1 MHGQTILLV
10 AALAFVSSAADSS
23 ETVGLVSVEANAAVV
38 VLEPMSGDRRLIS
51 LPSLEY
57 VLTIEPQCAM
67 NTRAEAISVS
77 VADTR
82 KTFSGKD
89 IGQQASIEISLTIPQ
104 QQIAPIAIHEFCL
117 ADDNKQDGDSVL
129 YLNDV
134 LTAQL
139 SLRCAGDNARS
150 IIYAT
155 LPLDVDLQCRMNDS
169 KSDASNDQVASPA
182 SVPR

>member
-10 AALAFVSSAADSS
+10 AALAFVTSAADT
-23 ETVGLVSVEANAAVV
+23 EIVGLVSVEANAAVV
-38 VLEPMSGDRRLIS
+38 VLEPITGDRRLIS

-57 VLTIEPQCAM
+57 VLTIGPQCATNM
-67 NTRAEAISVS
+67 RAEAISVS

-82 KTFSGKD
+82 KTYSGKD
-89 IGQQASIEISLTIPQ
+89 IDHQASVEISLTVPQ
-104 QQIAPIAIHEFCL
+104 QQIAPIAIHDFCQ
-117 ADDNKQDGDSVL
+117 ADDSKPNRDSVL

-139 SLRCAGDNARS
+139 SLRCAGDSARS
-150 IIYAT
+150 IVYAT
-155 LPLDVDLQCRMNDS
+155 LPLGVDLQCRMNDTES
-169 KSDASNDQVASPA
+169 NTPNDQVSSPE